1 MKENV
6 HISNFVIKNFIGQ
19 IQCQNA
25 RIKIFD
31 SSLTSI
37 DMCISEHFIP
47 KDNGVTIDIQL
58 VMSKNNIFGCSSR
71 LWKSFYFVK

>member
-6 HISNFVIKNFIGQ
+6 HILNFLIKNFIGQ

-25 RIKIFD
+25 RIFFFD

-37 DMCISEHFIP
+37 DMCTSEHLIYQ
-47 KDNGVTIDIQL
+47 KIIA
-58 VMSKNNIFGCSSR
+58 S
-71 LWKSFYFVK
+71 